1 MMNIADKVSEAELEI
16 LKVLWT
22 NGRPMTD
29 RQIRDALGAGSDWK
43 TTTIQT
49 LIKRLLDKE
58 VLSRE
63 KKDVFYYSSAV
74 SKEEFEKARTEDF
87 VNKVFGGNAKG
98 LLSTLLNNDILSK
111 ADMDDLKNYWQEMR
125 QQDE

>member
-1 MMNIADKVSEAELEI
+1 MLNIADKVSEAELEI

-111 ADMDDLKNYWQEMR
+111 ADMNDLKNYWQEMR

>member
-1 MMNIADKVSEAELEI
+1 MLNIADKVSEAELEI

-125 QQDE
+125 GQDE

>member
-111 ADMDDLKNYWQEMR
+111 ADMNDLKNYWQEMR

>member
-1 MMNIADKVSEAELEI
+1 MLNIADKVSEAELEI

-29 RQIRDALGAGSDWK
+29 RQIRD
-43 TTTIQT
+43 
-49 LIKRLLDKE
+49 IKRLLDKE

-111 ADMDDLKNYWQEMR
+111 ADMNDLKNYWQEMR

>member
-1 MMNIADKVSEAELEI
+1 MLNIADKVSEAELEI